1 MNSEMNP
8 IRVAFLGCGFATK
21 LHSKTISKINQNVSC
36 YYASRAAEKAQSY
49 NQRFDGV
56 GIFSSYEAAI
66 QSDEVDVIFV
76 ATPPASHMEL
86 TLSAL
91 KAGKHVMVEK
101 PPFLKSKDFDT
112 IEKESNKSG
121 KQVFIAE
128 NYFYKP
134 LLSHLQSLIKSKII
148 GEVLFV
154 HINAL
159 KQQKIKG
166 WRGDTNLSGGGAL
179 FEGGIHWINFV
190 SNLGLNLKTVKGWR
204 PGSLEGMDKS
214 ILISLEYEEKAV
226 GSLYHSW
233 ETPSLFKGLRISKI
247 YGTEGSITFESN
259 GIFIIVRGREKKF
272 IFPGLKD
279 IAGYKGMFEDF
290 FQSIREEKEP
300 DFTFSLAKKDI
311 VTIEKIYA
319 SIKS

>member
-1 MNSEMNP
+1 MNQEMNP
-8 IRVAFLGCGFATK
+8 IRIVFLGCGFATK
-21 LHSKTISKINQNVSC
+21 LHSKTIAKISPNVSR
-36 YYASRAAEKAQSY
+36 YYASRSEGKAQSY
-49 NQRFDGV
+49 NRKFNGA
-56 GIFSSYEAAI
+56 GFFGSYEAAI
-66 QSDEVDVIFV
+66 QSDKIDVIFV
-76 ATPPASHMEL
+76 ATPPASHLKL

-101 PPFLKSKDFDT
+101 PPFLKSKDFDK
-112 IEKESNKSG
+112 IAKESKKAG

-134 LLSHLQSLIKSKII
+134 LLSHLQNLIQSQII
-148 GEVLFV
+148 GDVLFV
-154 HINAL
+154 HINAM
-159 KQQKIKG
+159 KQQEIKG

-190 SNLGLNLKTVKGWR
+190 SNLGLNLKTVQGWR
-204 PGSLEGMDKS
+204 PGKQDGMDKS
-214 ILISLEYEEKAV
+214 ILVSLEYEEKAV

-259 GIFIIVRGREKKF
+259 GIFIFVRGRKKKL

-290 FQSIREEKEP
+290 FQSIRKEKEP
-300 DFTFSLAKKDI
+300 RFTFNLAKNDI
-311 VTIEKIYA
+311 KTIEKIYA
-319 SIKS
+319 SIKF